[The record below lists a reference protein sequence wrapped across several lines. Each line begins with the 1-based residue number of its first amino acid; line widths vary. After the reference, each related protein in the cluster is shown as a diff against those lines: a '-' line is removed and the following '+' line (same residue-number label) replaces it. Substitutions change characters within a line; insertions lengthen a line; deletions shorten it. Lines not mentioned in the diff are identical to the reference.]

1 VGGGVGFSHSG
12 YENTLEFL
20 KKVARQHQNAKEE
33 KNEHELVP
41 LGDTGGI
48 EYAVCRIIP
57 SLARRLFNDAAKL
70 E

>member
-1 VGGGVGFSHSG
+1 
-12 YENTLEFL
+12 L